1 MTDGKRYRV
10 GIVGCGRMAGLHA
23 EAYTLVPATQPV
35 AAADID
41 PDKLDL
47 FCEQWSIPQRYGS
60 YEEMLTEADLD
71 IVSVVTLDS
80 LHGPAT
86 IAAAEAG
93 ARGIL
98 CEKPMAFDL
107 EEADRMIAACDRAGA
122 KLVIDHSMRFEK
134 NFIEVKAMIER
145 GDIGKLRTIR
155 GNLLSTDQR
164 DPEQLAFAVRD
175 RRRRRADAQR
185 HAPLRSDPLLRR

>member
-1 MTDGKRYRV
+1 MTDGKNYTV

-23 EAYTLVPATQPV
+23 DAYTLVPDTQLV

-47 FCEQWSIPQRYGS
+47 FCERWSIPQRYRS
-60 YEEMLTEADLD
+60 YEEMLAQADVD
-71 IVSVVTLDS
+71 IVSVVTLDN

-122 KLVIDHSMRFEK
+122 KLVVDHSMRFEK
-134 NFIEVKAMIER
+134 NFLEVKAMIER
-145 GDIGKLRTIR
+145 GDIGNLRTIAR
-155 GNLLSTDQR
+155 SGPTCSRPISAIPAVGIRSTR
-164 DPEQLAFAVRD
+164 RPAAVN
-175 RRRRRADAQR
+175 
-185 HAPLRSDPLLRR
+185 